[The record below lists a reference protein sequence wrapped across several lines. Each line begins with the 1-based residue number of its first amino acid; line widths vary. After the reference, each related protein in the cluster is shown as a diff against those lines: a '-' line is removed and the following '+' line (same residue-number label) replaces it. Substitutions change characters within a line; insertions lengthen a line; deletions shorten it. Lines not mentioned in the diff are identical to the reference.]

1 MMTSLAQIGILPQ
14 TLTIL
19 LIMFVIR
26 VFSCILM
33 EMLKERYIQTDNT
46 INYKQSYI
54 IFFNVQ
60 TNYDVYV
67 IWLKIDTIMRML
79 WQCVTPCG
87 NTH

>member
-33 EMLKERYIQTDNT
+33 EMLKERYIQEFDA
-46 INYKQSYI
+46 
-54 IFFNVQ
+54 
-60 TNYDVYV
+60 
-67 IWLKIDTIMRML
+67 
-79 WQCVTPCG
+79 
-87 NTH
+87 H